1 MNKEISII
9 YEHWLPWTGNFEDAR
24 KTEDKWTTE
33 GVAYLTSLTSE
44 LIQNQ

>member
-1 MNKEISII
+1 MDKEISII

-24 KTEDKWTTE
+24 KSEDRWTTE
-33 GVAYLTSLTSE
+33 GVAYLKSLTSE